1 MFETLSRAVAGR
13 AGIIAEVTLSYIAFE
28 TWSGKPEP
36 GIFKIFKIWL
46 IHMCVYYI
54 HRGLPCSLDLFW
66 PFIIQIRNRTI

>member
-36 GIFKIFKIWL
+36 GTRLAGSPKCEPIEYL
-46 IHMCVYYI
+46 
-54 HRGLPCSLDLFW
+54 RLLSPDAL
-66 PFIIQIRNRTI
+66 

>member
-36 GIFKIFKIWL
+36 GTVHPALTAVLLVW
-46 IHMCVYYI
+46 
-54 HRGLPCSLDLFW
+54 W
-66 PFIIQIRNRTI
+66 PNNVKCPTGVT